1 MYFIC
6 FFFLEEGVCSLSPIM
21 FDFWESGNNLK
32 GLKFDF
38 FLKKWRYLQNCF
50 ELGEF
55 EILLDRLCLCMFCK
69 G

>member
-6 FFFLEEGVCSLSPIM
+6 FLEKGVCSLSPIM

-38 FLKKWRYLQNCF
+38 FF
-50 ELGEF
+50 EEVEVFAKLF
-55 EILLDRLCLCMFCK
+55 
-69 G
+69 